1 MLPDPS
7 TWPNPV
13 WRRKKSTA
21 LQKSLTLPVGV
32 FIILFWVVSMIK
44 LLRDPQWSRVNAD
57 AFYEWSINRAV
68 ARIPLLGTLLDLLL
82 RNYKYVLPLIW
93 FFGRAIFFLF
103 LDFPR
108 LEAVAERVRY
118 ERFAN
123 SFDYRPV
130 SRLWEREP
138 NRLKTEPSYQF
149 PRLWLV
155 GIPAFFTVGQRIS
168 EWMMGGWFSKGN
180 EDAAGIFMTVGILVV
195 WEAIGRIVVETF
207 WRYFRLD
214 LDE

>member
-1 MLPDPS
+1 MVYQSGSGKNSPFRHIIGPCVAKLQVFF
-7 TWPNPV
+7 PV
-13 WRRKKSTA
+13 
-21 LQKSLTLPVGV
+21 
-32 FIILFWVVSMIK
+32 
-44 LLRDPQWSRVNAD
+44 D
-57 AFYEWSINRAV
+57 
-68 ARIPLLGTLLDLLL
+68 RI
-82 RNYKYVLPLIW
+82 
-93 FFGRAIFFLF
+93 FGRAIFFLF

-138 NRLKTEPSYQF
+138 SRLKTEPSYQF

-155 GIPAFFTVGQRIS
+155 GIPAFFSVGQRIS

-180 EDAAGIFMTVGILVV
+180 EDAAGIFMTVGMLVA